1 MAPLTQRAGSLSGD
15 FEVNNTEDAAPSRE
29 GELIARIMAG
39 ERELFHELIRPY
51 EKSLYFAAYSLLKN
65 AHDAEDAVQ
74 EAVLKAYK
82 ALPTFRREAK
92 FSTWIATIVL
102 NEARG
107 RLRHERVLTFTSI
120 DETPEPDEEF
130 APAVIADW
138 REVPLESLERKEVRG
153 MIQQA
158 ITMLPDIYREVFVLR
173 DVQDMNI
180 AETAK
185 ALGITEGL
193 VKVRLLRARLMMQKI
208 LAPKLQT
215 GRGGLFGFFRKGAG
229 ASWF

>member
-1 MAPLTQRAGSLSGD
+1 LI
-15 FEVNNTEDAAPSRE
+15 EDSRTKGTAEAAARCESD
-29 GELIARIMAG
+29 LIARILAG

-51 EKSLYFAAYSLLKN
+51 ERSLYFAAFSLLKN

-82 ALPTFRREAK
+82 ALANFRSEAK

-107 RLRHERVLTFTSI
+107 RLRHERVLSFTSI
-120 DETPEPDEEF
+120 DEPSDPEEEF
-130 APAVIADW
+130 TPAVIADW
-138 REVPLESLERKEVRG
+138 REVPLESLERKEVRE
-153 MIQQA
+153 MIRQA
-158 ITMLPDIYREVFVLR
+158 IEMLPEIYREVFVLR
-173 DVQDMNI
+173 DVQDLNI
-180 AETAK
+180 AEAAK

-215 GRGGLFGFFRKGAG
+215 GRSGLSGFFRKGAG